1 MPEQLRSLF
10 GFVWEFGANLLFLIA
25 WQSSQ
30 PIRAR
35 IANFQKA
42 FNALSARRQKYF
54 VWRPRFSHPPGD
66 FWRRAVGQTVH
77 DIGEKNEEKIVCLEW
92 RFYDRPRHCGTL
104 GDKGN

>member
-66 FWRRAVGQTVH
+66 FWRRAVG
-77 DIGEKNEEKIVCLEW
+77 
-92 RFYDRPRHCGTL
+92 
-104 GDKGN
+104 

>member
-10 GFVWEFGANLLFLIA
+10 GVVWESGANLLFLVA

-35 IANFQKA
+35 IANFQTA

-54 VWRPRFSHPPGD
+54 VWRPRFSFPQEISGVVRSVNL
-66 FWRRAVGQTVH
+66 FTTK
-77 DIGEKNEEKIVCLEW
+77 EKK
-92 RFYDRPRHCGTL
+92 
-104 GDKGN
+104 